1 MSMEY
6 RLELMKLGKKQV
18 DLVKTINSRD
28 LGYSVTVTEMSM
40 ALNGLTR
47 PKFERIRQDSEKI
60 IDEWKAAST

>member
-1 MSMEY
+1 MEY

-47 PKFERIRQDSEKI
+47 PKFAKIRQDSETI
-60 IDEWKAAST
+60 INEWKAANT

>member
-1 MSMEY
+1 MEY

-28 LGYSVTVTEMSM
+28 LGYQVTVTEMSM
-40 ALNGLTR
+40 ALNGLAR

-60 IDEWKAAST
+60 IGEWKAAST

>member
-1 MSMEY
+1 MEY

-40 ALNGLTR
+40 ALSGLAR
-47 PKFERIRQDSEKI
+47 PKLEKIRQDSEKI
-60 IDEWKAAST
+60 IDEWKAACS

>member
-1 MSMEY
+1 MEY

-47 PKFERIRQDSEKI
+47 PKFAKIRQDSETI
-60 IDEWKAAST
+60 INEWKAAST

>member
-1 MSMEY
+1 MEY

-47 PKFERIRQDSEKI
+47 PKFAKIRQDSEAI
-60 IDEWKAAST
+60 INEWKAAST

>member
-1 MSMEY
+1 MEY

-47 PKFERIRQDSEKI
+47 PKFAKIRQDSETI
-60 IDEWKAAST
+60 INEWKAARS

>member
-1 MSMEY
+1 MEY

-40 ALNGLTR
+40 ALSGLAR
-47 PKFERIRQDSEKI
+47 PKLEKIRHDSEKI
-60 IDEWKAAST
+60 IDEWKAACS

>member
-1 MSMEY
+1 MEY

-47 PKFERIRQDSEKI
+47 PKFAKIRQDSEKI